1 MATTQVKRRRGTA
14 AQCDAMT
21 PAEGEIIVDTTN
33 DRVRVGDGSTSGGI
47 SVPNAFDIQKNSFS
61 AATAGGTAD
70 ALTLT
75 LTPAPAS
82 YTSNMSV
89 SFKAASTNTGAATL
103 NVNGLGATNLRKS
116 SGGSI
121 VALSA
126 GDIVSGAFYTAYYD
140 GTNFVL
146 EGAGGG
152 VASVT
157 GSGGITVSPTTGS
170 PNVSLNTNNAMG
182 VGAIAF
188 LKYVGAVTL
197 ASGSTAPS
205 GDWQTV
211 KISSA
216 GAIVNT
222 AFSPTGTWRN
232 ISGVSLVGVGDSV
245 FGLCMRTA

>member
-188 LKYVGAVTL
+188 LKYVDTPNL
-197 ASGSTAPS
+197 SNGSTTAGS
-205 GDWQTV
+205 NLRTIN
-211 KISSA
+211 ISAA
-216 GAIVNT
+216 GALVPT
-222 AFSPTGTWRN
+222 VSSPSGTWRN
-232 ISGVSLVGVGDSV
+232 IQGVTILGAE
-245 FGLCMRTA
+245 FGIFMRTA

>member
-188 LKYVGAVTL
+188 LRYVDTPNL
-197 ASGSTAPS
+197 SNGSTTAGSNLRTINISATGALVPTVSAPS
-205 GDWQTV
+205 G
-211 KISSA
+211 
-216 GAIVNT
+216 
-222 AFSPTGTWRN
+222 GTWRN
-232 ISGVSLVGVGDSV
+232 IQGVTIVGNE
-245 FGLCMRTA
+245 FGLFIRTA